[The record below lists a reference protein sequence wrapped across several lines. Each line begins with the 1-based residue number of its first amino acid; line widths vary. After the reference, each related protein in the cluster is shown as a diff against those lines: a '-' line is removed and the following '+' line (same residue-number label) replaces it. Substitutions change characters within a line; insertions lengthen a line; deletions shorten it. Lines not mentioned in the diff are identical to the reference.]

1 VNVEGT
7 EALTT
12 ATAAK
17 TVDIM
22 RGVMRSGTARR
33 TPLADERPSAGKT
46 GTQANNTNAWF
57 VGFTPQYSTVVWVGD
72 PRGYTPM
79 RGVPEFRSQIVGTWK
94 FARNTVTGATYPAHI
109 WKQHM
114 DRIHEGL
121 EVTDWG
127 TKKEDEAWKAL
138 VAPQRPTARLYLPGV
153 ECVAQVISGTP
164 PAPSTTLA
172 PGRTTTTLS
181 AEQTVPSTVP
191 GPVVVSVLPTSTTI
205 DPTEK
210 NPFAPVPSIP
220 ATGHIVYDC
229 AKGVPNWAQTT
240 VVGG

>member
-1 VNVEGT
+1 
-7 EALTT
+7 
-12 ATAAK
+12 
-17 TVDIM
+17 
-22 RGVMRSGTARR
+22 
-33 TPLADERPSAGKT
+33 
-46 GTQANNTNAWF
+46 
-57 VGFTPQYSTVVWVGD
+57 
-72 PRGYTPM
+72 
-79 RGVPEFRSQIVGTWK
+79 
-94 FARNTVTGATYPAHI
+94 
-109 WKQHM
+109 M